1 MDKKKGMGEYQ
12 KRKMLE
18 VGLMPILK
26 VLIDE
31 KEHRYKEI
39 KEKGKLNDFTLSKHL
54 KRLNKLNFVT
64 KRIDIKSGKYPF
76 PIYYKIN
83 PTFKLALHR
92 YVAVEEAWKELE
104 EKFLKD
110 KDLWFAIGAINTIC
124 NGIFLT
130 MIGALKH
137 NKDLRDEEVNY
148 LCLNLFVCETYETL
162 MWRLLKA
169 SAKIV
174 DDIDFEKL
182 LKDVKKAYGHG

>member
-1 MDKKKGMGEYQ
+1 MSKKKGMGEYQ

-18 VGLMPILK
+18 VGLMPILR

-54 KRLNKLNFVT
+54 NRLKNMRFVT
-64 KRIDIKSGKYPF
+64 RRIDTESGKYP
-76 PIYYKIN
+76 PPVYYKIN
-83 PTFKLALHR
+83 PIFKLVLHR
-92 YVAVEEAWKELE
+92 YVAVEVAWKELE
-104 EKFLKD
+104 ENFLKT
-110 KDLWFAIGAINTIC
+110 KDLWFAIEAINTIC
-124 NGIFLT
+124 NGLFLT
-130 MIGALKH
+130 MISALKH
-137 NKDLRDEEVNY
+137 NKDFRDEEVDY
-148 LCLNLFVCETYETL
+148 LWLKLFVCETYETL

-182 LKDVKKAYGHG
+182 LKDVKKA